1 MEWGLEFGAW
11 REAAGRKGVAGAKCA
26 CEHFPVQCGWV
37 WTAGEVGKMSRYFG
51 IISLLC
57 AASLVISEDT
67 RTIKTGQG
75 KL

>member
-1 MEWGLEFGAW
+1 MEWGLELGG
-11 REAAGRKGVAGAKCA
+11 RGQAGSKLPGPGA
-26 CEHFPVQCGWV
+26 CEHFPVHCGWV

-57 AASLVISEDT
+57 AASFAISGDAT
-67 RTIKTGQG
+67 AIKTRQG